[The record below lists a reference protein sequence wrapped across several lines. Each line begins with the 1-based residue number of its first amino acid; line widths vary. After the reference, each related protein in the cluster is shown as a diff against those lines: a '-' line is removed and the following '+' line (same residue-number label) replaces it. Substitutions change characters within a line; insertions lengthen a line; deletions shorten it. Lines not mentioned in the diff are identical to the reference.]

1 MNTQIINNPFS
12 ITIYGFSGI
21 AINRD
26 YSGKAFQL
34 MDKMWNIV
42 KGKGIKNKGK
52 NIWVYEPDHMVFAGV
67 ELEDISDNS
76 SDLEMKQIDLA
87 QYGYYKHTGPYQ
99 LIKQAGTKMTE
110 EIRQKGFET
119 ILPYIEIYGHWDND
133 ESKLETELLMCIK

>member
-76 SDLEMKQIDLA
+76 SDLEMKQIALA